1 MEPLPGDNLFNQI
14 ADTFILTITQTI
26 NAYSGILQIS
36 IYLLIFV
43 TFGFGLIKIYQALRT
58 LVHCSF
64 NKIVYHGELH
74 ESRPNPKTPL
84 SVIAAG
90 IFAKAKMHY
99 LDQSETTKEAGISIP
114 PDAFVRDAAFQFSQR
129 YFESKFLDPLTMLAS
144 LMPPLGFIGTI
155 MGMVIH
161 FLSSSG
167 DLKGGLTI
175 MGIATALYTT
185 FIGLI
190 MFAIME
196 SFKRYFYTL
205 AQKRIDEGLEAVSDI
220 ETPRLFGL
228 NDDSETK

>member
-1 MEPLPGDNLFNQI
+1 LSGENLFNRI
-14 ADTFILTITQTI
+14 AETLILTITHTI
-26 NAYSGILQIS
+26 NQYSGILQIT
-36 IYLLIFV
+36 IYFLIFI
-43 TFGFGLIKIYQALRT
+43 TFGFGLLKIFQALKS

-64 NKIVYHGELH
+64 NKILYHGELYD
-74 ESRPNPKTPL
+74 SRPNPKTPL

-99 LDQSETTKEAGISIP
+99 LDQSEKAHADTAIP

-129 YFESKFLDPLTMLAS
+129 YFESKFLDPMTMLAS

-167 DLKGGLTI
+167 DLKSGITVV
-175 MGIATALYTT
+175 GIATALYTT

-190 MFAIME
+190 MFAFME
-196 SFKRYFYTL
+196 SIKRCFFTL
-205 AQKRIDEGLEAVSDI
+205 AQKRIDEGLEAVSDM
-220 ETPRLFGL
+220 ETPLGTGMS
-228 NDDSETK
+228 NESKAK

>member
-1 MEPLPGDNLFNQI
+1 MPGDNLFNQI

-43 TFGFGLIKIYQALRT
+43 TFGFGLIKIYQALRA
-58 LVHCSF
+58 LVHCNF

-74 ESRPNPKTPL
+74 DSRPNPKTPL
-84 SVIAAG
+84 AVIAAG
-90 IFAKAKMHY
+90 IFAKAKIHY
-99 LDQSETTKEAGISIP
+99 LDQYEKRETELSIP
-114 PDAFVRDAAFQFSQR
+114 PDAFVRDAAFQYSQR
-129 YFESKFLDPLTMLAS
+129 YFESKFLDPLSMLAS

-167 DLKGGLTI
+167 DLKSGLTI

-220 ETPRLFGL
+220 EAPRLFGR
-228 NDDSETK
+228 NDESKTK